1 MRSTTKKTL
10 ASAATVIAV
19 IGAGFLSGWS
29 SQGMTTG
36 ITLAAA
42 LGAAAFAAVFHG
54 GDRWNCHALL
64 RRADKPHK

>member
-10 ASAATVIAV
+10 ANVATVAAV

-29 SQGMTTG
+29 SQGMATG

-42 LGAAAFAAVFHG
+42 LGGAAYAAVFHG
-54 GDRWNCHALL
+54 GDRWSCHALP
-64 RRADKPHK
+64 RRADKPRE